1 MADSVL
7 VVRAPS
13 PRRDTVPEVEKAA
26 APSEKRMPHIKALD
40 GVRGLAIALVLLVHL
55 LMSNNQPTGSALI
68 DLFLKVRNAGWV
80 GVDLFFALSG
90 FLITG
95 ILFDSL
101 GSEHYFRNFY
111 VRRVL
116 RIFPLYYGVLLIL
129 FLVFRPTWQDGRQL
143 YVLLLYLQNTPFW
156 WHGSQSAGIK
166 DLTGHLWSL
175 AAEEQFYFVWP
186 LIVYWVRD
194 RRRLLW
200 IALGLAL
207 MAPIS
212 RMVMLAH
219 GATFEATYK
228 MTICRSD
235 SLLAGAWLA
244 LAIRGPRKQAVL
256 RAAAPLFW
264 ASFLACLAIAWKT
277 GSFHWQENRT
287 VNTIGYSLLAVC
299 GTSLIAMVLRP
310 ESSVASVMMARP
322 LRWLGKYSYGI
333 YVVHMM
339 VGGFYANFLHH
350 HIHSKIAL
358 HVAVPVCNLLITLP
372 LVWLSFRFYEQPFLR
387 LKRYFG
393 PA

>member
-1 MADSVL
+1 
-7 VVRAPS
+7 
-13 PRRDTVPEVEKAA
+13 
-26 APSEKRMPHIKALD
+26 
-40 GVRGLAIALVLLVHL
+40 
-55 LMSNNQPTGSALI
+55 
-68 DLFLKVRNAGWV
+68 
-80 GVDLFFALSG
+80 
-90 FLITG
+90 
-95 ILFDSL
+95 
-101 GSEHYFRNFY
+101 
-111 VRRVL
+111 
-116 RIFPLYYGVLLIL
+116 
-129 FLVFRPTWQDGRQL
+129 
-143 YVLLLYLQNTPFW
+143 
-156 WHGSQSAGIK
+156 
-166 DLTGHLWSL
+166 
-175 AAEEQFYFVWP
+175 
-186 LIVYWVRD
+186 
-194 RRRLLW
+194 

-287 VNTIGYSLLAVC
+287 VNTIGYSLLAIF
-299 GTSLIAMVLRP
+299 GASLIAMVLRP